1 MSTTVTRGL
10 RLARPKQTAA
20 YLNCGLSTLWA
31 MAASRHN
38 FPKRIKVGERITL
51 FDLDQIDAFVLAGQ
65 TV

>member
-20 YLNCGLSTLWA
+20 YLGCGVSTLWA
-31 MAASRHN
+31 WAAERPS
-38 FPKRIKVGERITL
+38 FPKRIKVGERVTL